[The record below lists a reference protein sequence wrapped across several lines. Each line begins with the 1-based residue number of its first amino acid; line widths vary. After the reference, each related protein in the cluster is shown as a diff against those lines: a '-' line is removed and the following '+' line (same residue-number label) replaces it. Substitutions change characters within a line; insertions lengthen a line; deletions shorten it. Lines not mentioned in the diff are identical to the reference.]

1 MVRFREGGVACVW
14 VSFRGG
20 MVSFSGGGVASAC
33 ISYRQ
38 GGVACVCVGFRG
50 AGMVSF
56 RESVINAKN
65 MILPNMIKDW
75 DLYLRTTGIGLRKKK
90 EGLSTGAALNHF
102 NIQLLFFF
110 VSFFT
115 YSRTMHI
122 GLKCKHL

>member
-1 MVRFREGGVACVW
+1 MKFGERGVASVRFSGAGMVRFREGGVACVW

-90 EGLSTGAALNHF
+90 RRTKYWSSSK
-102 NIQLLFFF
+102 
-110 VSFFT
+110 SF
-115 YSRTMHI
+115 
-122 GLKCKHL
+122 